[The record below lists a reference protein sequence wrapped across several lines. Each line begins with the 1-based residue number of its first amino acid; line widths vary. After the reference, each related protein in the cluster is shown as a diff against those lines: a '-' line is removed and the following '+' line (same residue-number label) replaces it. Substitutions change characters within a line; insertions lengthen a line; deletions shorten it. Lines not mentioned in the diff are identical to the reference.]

1 MSASDGALSLAE
13 FTATKRNAGGGRWV
27 DTLPQGIV
35 DEVMASNAGAKVIAD
50 WLKTRGFDGAT
61 PSKCEHLVD
70 ARKKLAVG

>member
-1 MSASDGALSLAE
+1 MSASDGAISLAE

-27 DTLPQGIV
+27 DGLPQEIV

-50 WLKTRGFDGAT
+50 WLTTQGFDGAT
-61 PSKCEHLVD
+61 PSKCKYLVD